1 MNFGRWHSTYP
12 INESDD
18 RFSAGQRCGQYHL
31 IREGLAFRTFPLS
44 PTLLLLSFLWIS
56 HLPIY
61 TLPWF
66 RKIYNVF
73 DFVIKSLRER
83 QQSRQSPI
91 WPKHLHR
98 LPLDCKTQKKIS
110 CISPISPPSC
120 LPERRISLFSFGFF
134 FWSPD
139 TRFYVTWLGTKSHDF
154 CMTLAVQN
162 STRQRKVCVFRALC

>member
-31 IREGLAFRTFPLS
+31 IREGLAFRTFPPS
-44 PTLLLLSFLWIS
+44 PTLILLSFLWIS

-61 TLPWF
+61 TLPRF
-66 RKIYNVF
+66 RKIYCVF

-91 WPKHLHR
+91 RPKHLHR
-98 LPLDCKTQKKIS
+98 LPLDCKTQKKKFPVLAR
-110 CISPISPPSC
+110 SP
-120 LPERRISLFSFGFF
+120 LPLVYQSGEFLCFLLVF

-154 CMTLAVQN
+154 CMTPAVQN
-162 STRQRKVCVFRALC
+162 STRQRQVCVFRALC